1 MSVSLAQAACPRDQ
15 VDNKP
20 LKKKKSPF
28 PPGFTTSELAS
39 VTLDFRDCALNLLSR
54 EKDGGE
60 RKREDAPTI
69 AVVHTKS
76 GDSFSVSIKAIG
88 KIIAPEHLVGTIVWP
103 GGAALNIAGSNSPI
117 EVLAE
122 QPSISTRM
130 IRVEYGLACH
140 FADGSDFERALG
152 ETTQALASGAP
163 NLPQLV
169 ALWPADRFVTDAM
182 RELLALQ
189 CIELVRAK
197 LLLARH
203 DEPAAGMCLSRA
215 EALNEKLI
223 ELGTRLGAP
232 RRSRGKK
239 GGEGGAAKFA
249 SLRQECTKLL
259 LERRPTG
266 GWKSH
271 SQAARAIH
279 DEVLDYVEGDVR
291 LAARLGKSPEQ
302 DLTNKIARW
311 ISRYPAMKHAYSGG
325 SS

>member
-1 MSVSLAQAACPRDQ
+1 MIVSLAQAACPRDQ
-15 VDNKP
+15 VANKP
-20 LKKKKSPF
+20 VKKKKSPF
-28 PPGFTTSELAS
+28 PPGFSTSELAS
-39 VTLDFRDCALNLLSR
+39 VTLDFRDGAQDLLPAGK
-54 EKDGGE
+54 EGGE
-60 RKREDAPTI
+60 RKRENAPTI

-76 GDSFSVSIKAIG
+76 GDSFSVSTKAIG

-103 GGAALNIAGSNSPI
+103 GGAALNIAGSDSPI

-130 IRVEYGLACH
+130 TRVKYGLACH
-140 FADGSDFERALG
+140 FAVGSDFERALG
-152 ETTQALASGAP
+152 ETTQALASGAL

-169 ALWPADRFVTDAM
+169 ALWPADEFVTDAM

-203 DEPAAGMCLSRA
+203 DEPAAGMYLSRA
-215 EALNEKLI
+215 EALNEKI
-223 ELGTRLGAP
+223 IALGTPLGAP

-239 GGEGGAAKFA
+239 GGKGGASKFA
-249 SLRQECTKLL
+249 PVRQKCTELLR
-259 LERRPTG
+259 ERRPPG

-279 DEVLDYVEGDVR
+279 DEVLEYIEGDER
-291 LAARLGKSPEQ
+291 LAELLGISPEL
-302 DLTNKIARW
+302 DLVNKIARW